1 MKKKK
6 LTCLFGEGP
15 HNYGRKMAESL
26 PPERERER
34 EERVSGEAIGKD
46 VRECGCSKFCT
57 LDINTSPLP

>member
-1 MKKKK
+1 MKKKKKK

-34 EERVSGEAIGKD
+34 ERGRRELVVRQQVKMSGNVVVLSSGH
-46 VRECGCSKFCT
+46 
-57 LDINTSPLP
+57 